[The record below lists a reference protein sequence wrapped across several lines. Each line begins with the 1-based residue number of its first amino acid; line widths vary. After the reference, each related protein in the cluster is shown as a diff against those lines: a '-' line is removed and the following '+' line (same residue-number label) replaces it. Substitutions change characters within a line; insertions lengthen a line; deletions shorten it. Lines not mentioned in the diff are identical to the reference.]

1 MSDHS
6 ELIERLQK
14 ARLFIADRMVEI
26 PETLRDQAAAAIR
39 DLIAERDAA
48 RQSNDTALAIAMQ
61 AGADAERD
69 RAWNEAIEA
78 CEAERLG
85 EPQDEADAAYDR
97 GVEHCAAAIRAMRK
111 DTPQ

>member
-1 MSDHS
+1 MTDHS

-39 DLIAERDAA
+39 DLIAERDALL
-48 RQSNDTALAIAMQ
+48 TALHDVINRPK
-61 AGADAERD
+61 GVVPESAE
-69 RAWNEAIEA
+69 
-78 CEAERLG
+78 
-85 EPQDEADAAYDR
+85 PFYD
-97 GVEHCAAAIRAMRK
+97 AIRAMRK